1 LSKILSRAKSSSSS
15 TILLC
20 ILIFVATSILTVCL
34 LQQTTLAQ
42 QQQGSN
48 NSYNQQEEKEQ
59 KENKAIVVAYVEA
72 VNNRNLSALD
82 KIVSKDII
90 VHDTEIQSGLNA
102 TKQFIKTLLV
112 AFPDLHVTLDHIIA
126 EDDKVVAFTTANG
139 THKGILA
146 FAPVNPTGKHISAKS
161 ADLYKISN
169 GKIVEQWDITDVL
182 DVLTK
187 IGAVK

>member
-1 LSKILSRAKSSSSS
+1 LSKILSRAKSLSS
-15 TILLC
+15 TILIC
-20 ILIFVATSILTVCL
+20 TLIFVATSIPTVCL

-42 QQQGSN
+42 QRGSN
-48 NSYNQQEEKEQ
+48 NSYNQQEEEQ
-59 KENKAIVVAYVEA
+59 KGNKAIVVAYVQA
-72 VNNRNLSALD
+72 VNNRNLSTLD

-139 THKGILA
+139 THKGVLA
-146 FAPVNPTGKHISAKS
+146 FAPVTPTGKHISAKS

>member
-1 LSKILSRAKSSSSS
+1 MSS
-15 TILLC
+15 TILIC
-20 ILIFVATSILTVCL
+20 TLIFVATSIPTVCL

-42 QQQGSN
+42 QRGSN
-48 NSYNQQEEKEQ
+48 NSYNQQEEEQ
-59 KENKAIVVAYVEA
+59 KGNKAIVVAYVQA
-72 VNNRNLSALD
+72 VNNRNLSTLD

-139 THKGILA
+139 THKGVLA
-146 FAPVNPTGKHISAKS
+146 FAPVTPTGKHISAKS

>member
-1 LSKILSRAKSSSSS
+1 LSKIFSRAKSLSS
-15 TILLC
+15 TILIC
-20 ILIFVATSILTVCL
+20 TLIFVATSILTVCL

-48 NSYNQQEEKEQ
+48 NSYNQQEEEQ

-72 VNNRNLSALD
+72 VNNRNLSTLD

-90 VHDTEIQSGLNA
+90 VHDTEVQSGLNA

-139 THKGILA
+139 THKGVLA
-146 FAPVNPTGKHISAKS
+146 FAPVTPTGKHISARS

-169 GKIVEQWDITDVL
+169 GKILEQWDITDVL